1 MQNRMGAVKIRR
13 RDCSAGT
20 VWKKIRR
27 RILKDPL
34 PRLPITRRDDI
45 DKEHRKEENLI
56 FKIGAPSWKWKII
69 VSC

>member
-1 MQNRMGAVKIRR
+1 MQNRMGVVKIRR
-13 RDCSAGT
+13 RD

-34 PRLPITRRDDI
+34 PRLPKTRRDDI
-45 DKEHRKEENLI
+45 DKEHRKEETLI
-56 FKIGAPSWKWKII
+56 LKIGAPSWKWKII